1 MRYKNKEPQR
11 IDVSRFLELEEELG
25 LFLKITL
32 SHADFVPQNSNF
44 LLTGCRPDTILHIA
58 GAGQRYEGRLRQPT
72 ADTASFNFADL
83 SSADRRSVA
92 GVTPHLM

>member
-1 MRYKNKEPQR
+1 MLILFRKIR
-11 IDVSRFLELEEELG
+11 IFSLRVVDPTPF
-25 LFLKITL
+25 
-32 SHADFVPQNSNF
+32 
-44 LLTGCRPDTILHIA
+44 LHIA